1 MILKSILTH
10 LKAVKWGAWS
20 LVCLCLSLVSGI
32 LVALHYAPAA
42 PYYSTTAIDLLVPF
56 GQYFRSLHFYS
67 SQLFLLLTIVHL
79 LIAFPG
85 TDSYTSTQW
94 GRLVVALPIM
104 LLLLFTGYVLRSDST
119 GSSAGFIAESILM
132 TIPLVGAALNN
143 MLFSITEHGMQRVY
157 VTHIITLDL
166 IWLALAWEHL
176 RRYRIRFS
184 DYLPLAGVACLF
196 SVFIAAP
203 LDPEHLGV
211 TYISGPWF
219 FLGLQELLRYLPPS
233 IAGFIFPAI
242 FILALFFMQKRY
254 PFFIQI
260 LLLLA
265 IWLFFYLILTLMAL
279 YR

>member
-1 MILKSILTH
+1 MILQSIMTH
-10 LKAVKWGAWS
+10 LKAFKWGAWS
-20 LVCLCLSLVSGI
+20 LVCLGLSLVSGI
-32 LVALHYAPAA
+32 LVALQYDPAA

-56 GQYFRSLHFYS
+56 GEYFRSLHFYS
-67 SQLFLLLTIVHL
+67 SQFFLILAIVHL

-85 TDSYTSTQW
+85 TDSYTTVQW
-94 GRLVVALPIM
+94 GRLVVSLPIM

-132 TIPLVGAALNN
+132 TIPAVGAALNH
-143 MLFSITEHGMQRVY
+143 MLFSISEHGMQRVY

-184 DYLPLAGVACLF
+184 DYLPLAGAVCLF

-219 FLGLQELLRYLPPS
+219 FLGLQELLRYLPPE
-233 IAGFIFPAI
+233 IAGFLFPAA
-242 FILALFFMQKRY
+242 FILALLFLQKKYRFFPR
-254 PFFIQI
+254 I
-260 LLLLA
+260 LLLLV
-265 IWLFFYLILTLMAL
+265 IWLLFYLVLTVMAL